1 MRDLRYLPDLRT
13 SLLVETMMISPH
25 CPDHGR
31 LVLDLALGRLDD
43 DAAAEAE
50 SISESCPV
58 CRVWWQEQFEGGV
71 AEVVDDA
78 VAAAFTDLELPVRRR
93 SHGWM
98 AAAAAVV
105 MALGVG
111 AIWVSQSATTM
122 DEVLAPRTASIQTFD
137 FEIPETAGEFV
148 MVEVPDPDPAPVVHP
163 VAQRVI
169 VEETLIAEA
178 SPAEVVVEDS
188 SESLFA
194 GSFESGDLGAWVP
207 SI

>member
-1 MRDLRYLPDLRT
+1 
-13 SLLVETMMISPH
+13 MMIFPN

-50 SISESCPV
+50 SVGESCPV
-58 CRVWWQEQFEGGV
+58 CRAWWQEQLEGG
-71 AEVVDDA
+71 AAQVVDEA
-78 VAAAFTDLELPVRRR
+78 VASTFSGLRLPARRR

-111 AIWVSQSATTM
+111 TIWVSQSRTSM
-122 DEVLAPRTASIQTFD
+122 DEVTAPRTALIQTLD
-137 FEIPETAGEFV
+137 FESWEAAGEFAL
-148 MVEVPDPDPAPVVHP
+148 VEAPDPDPAIVVRP

-169 VEETLIAEA
+169 SEETLITEA
-178 SPAEVVVEDS
+178 SSAEVVVEDS

-194 GSFESGDLGAWVP
+194 GSFESGDLSAWVP
-207 SI
+207 ST

>member
-1 MRDLRYLPDLRT
+1 
-13 SLLVETMMISPH
+13 MISPN

-58 CRVWWQEQFEGGV
+58 CRAWWQEQFEGGV

-78 VAAAFTDLELPVRRR
+78 VSAALTDLELPVRRR

-111 AIWVSQSATTM
+111 AIWVSQNRTSM
-122 DEVLAPRTASIQTFD
+122 DEVVAPRTASIQTLD
-137 FEIPETAGEFV
+137 FEIPETVDEFA
-148 MVEVPDPDPAPVVHP
+148 MVEAPNPDPVPVVRS

-169 VEETLIAEA
+169 VEETLIVEA
-178 SPAEVVVEDS
+178 SSDEVVVEDS

-207 SI
+207 ST